1 MKKSLLYLFML
12 VCSVSLFSSCGDDDD
27 EVKYPIDTDLA
38 GGYIGKLSVVVD
50 GNQMGTTEN
59 QKIAIAQSNKGAN
72 QIALSLKNFTFLINV
87 GDIEVDPCTVKAID
101 GGYSFEGQQNLDLV
115 APLGNCPISIL
126 GTVKGSNI
134 NIEIGVKV
142 GAPLNQDVKAT
153 FVGTKLTGN
162 ESSEAKI
169 TGFTFDS
176 DIVTEQPVIDDEKG
190 TITFKV
196 SDAVDNDDLKEMI
209 PTIEISPKAKIT
221 PATGI
226 AQDFSSGKKVEYI
239 VTAEDGTVKKYTA
252 FVAGTSEYYSFEN
265 WISISDGAFEE
276 PDGGWATSNTGVFF
290 IKSVYP
296 QVYNGDYPVVKSED
310 AKDGTIAA
318 KLITL
323 DTKGQAGAELFP
335 GFSIPAIP
343 KVTSGS
349 LFLGTFETD
358 IMNTLNSTKFGNP
371 YYSKPITVQ
380 FSYKYTPGTV
390 YYTCPD
396 PVKAETVVEDKNK
409 SDECSAT
416 AVIYEVPY
424 WETQDPNDSN
434 NTAYDKRLTGS
445 NLYTN
450 TDQVVAI
457 ATFTSGLQESYKDVV
472 LTLNYQ
478 KDYDSTKKYR
488 FAIIFSSSKDG
499 DKFSG
504 APGSTLIVDNV
515 KVLAEK

>member
-1 MKKSLLYLFML
+1 ML

-176 DIVTEQPVIDDEKG
+176 DVVTEQPVIDDEKG

-196 SDAVDNDDLKEMI
+196 SKDAANEALILLPSITVSE
-209 PTIEISPKAKIT
+209 KAVVT
-221 PATGI
+221 PASNVK
-226 AQDFSSGKKVEYI
+226 QDFSNNKKVEYT
-239 VTAEDGTVKKYTA
+239 VTAEDGTMKKYSV
-252 FVAGTSEYYSFEN
+252 FISGTNKVVVYDFEDWTVDETQTTPEYQYP
-265 WISISDGAFEE
+265 IAV
-276 PDGGWATSNTGVFF
+276 GGWASCNQAVVF
-290 IKSVYP
+290 IKGFGAFAQP
-296 QVYNGDYPVVKSED
+296 NPITYNGPFPINKTEEAHGGNY
-310 AKDGTIAA
+310 A
-318 KLITL
+318 
-323 DTKGQAGAELFP
+323 AELV
-335 GFSIPAIP
+335 SIDTTGSDNMLGQKVP
-343 KVTSGS
+343 KVTAGS
-349 LFLGTFETD
+349 IFLGTFVAINALKDPMTT
-358 IMNTLNSTKFGNP
+358 TLFGIE
-371 YYSKPITVQ
+371 YTEKPLLVKG
-380 FSYKYTPGTV
+380 FFKYTPGTEFYNSNGV
-390 YYTCPD
+390 LEPD
-396 PVKAETVVEDKNK
+396 TKDECALSAVLYEVEDVKKETLDGNNIYT
-409 SDECSAT
+409 SDKIVASA
-416 AVIYEVPY
+416 V
-424 WETQDPNDSN
+424 
-434 NTAYDKRLTGS
+434 
-445 NLYTN
+445 YTN
-450 TDQVVAI
+450 TG
-457 ATFTSGLQESYKDVV
+457 TSEYTPFELKLEYK
-472 LTLNYQ
+472 
-478 KDYDSTKKYR
+478 KDKEYDPNKKYK
-488 FAIIFSSSKDG
+488 FAVIFSASKDG
-499 DKFSG
+499 
-504 APGSTLIVDNV
+504 AAYNAAVGSRLLIDDVTIVN
-515 KVLAEK
+515 E

>member
-1 MKKSLLYLFML
+1 MKKSLLYLFMF

-176 DIVTEQPVIDDEKG
+176 DVVTEQPVIDDEKG

-196 SDAVDNDDLKEMI
+196 SKDAANEALILLPSITVSE
-209 PTIEISPKAKIT
+209 KAVVT
-221 PATGI
+221 PASNVK
-226 AQDFSSGKKVEYI
+226 QDFSNNKKVEYT
-239 VTAEDGTVKKYTA
+239 VTAEDGTMKKYSV
-252 FVAGTSEYYSFEN
+252 FISGTNKVVVYDFEDWTVDETQTTPEYQYP
-265 WISISDGAFEE
+265 IAV
-276 PDGGWATSNTGVFF
+276 GGWASCNQAVVF
-290 IKSVYP
+290 IKGFGAFAQP
-296 QVYNGDYPVVKSED
+296 NPITYNGPFPINKTEEAHGGNY
-310 AKDGTIAA
+310 A
-318 KLITL
+318 
-323 DTKGQAGAELFP
+323 AELV
-335 GFSIPAIP
+335 SIDTTGSDNMLGQKVP
-343 KVTSGS
+343 KVTAGS
-349 LFLGTFETD
+349 IFLGTFVAKNALKDPMTT
-358 IMNTLNSTKFGNP
+358 TLFGIE
-371 YYSKPITVQ
+371 YTEKPLLVKG
-380 FSYKYTPGTV
+380 FFKYTPGTEFYNSNGV
-390 YYTCPD
+390 LEPD
-396 PVKAETVVEDKNK
+396 TKDECALSAVLYEVEDVKKETLDGNNIYT
-409 SDECSAT
+409 SDKIVASA
-416 AVIYEVPY
+416 A
-424 WETQDPNDSN
+424 
-434 NTAYDKRLTGS
+434 
-445 NLYTN
+445 YTN
-450 TDQVVAI
+450 TG
-457 ATFTSGLQESYKDVV
+457 TSEYTPFELKLEYK
-472 LTLNYQ
+472 
-478 KDYDSTKKYR
+478 KDKEYDPNKKYK
-488 FAIIFSSSKDG
+488 FAVIFSASKDG
-499 DKFSG
+499 
-504 APGSTLIVDNV
+504 AAYNAAVGSRLLIDDVTIVN
-515 KVLAEK
+515 E